1 MDKAFLADL
10 IVALHLA
17 YVVFVIAGLVFVLVG
32 ALLGWKWIRRR
43 GFRLTHLICTL
54 IVPIEALAGFI
65 CPLTT
70 LENWLRVAANQSP
83 SEASFVG
90 RLVRHM
96 LFYEAPPWVF
106 TISYVVFGML
116 VLAVWFLIPPRKRKK
131 SPG

>member
-1 MDKAFLADL
+1 MDKALLADL

-17 YVVFVIAGLVFVLVG
+17 YVLFVIAGLVLTLAG
-32 ALLGWKWIRRR
+32 AALRWRWTQNRA
-43 GFRLTHLICTL
+43 FRLTHLVCTV

-70 LENWLRVAANQSP
+70 LENALRVAANQSP

-90 RLVRHM
+90 RLVRHV

-106 TISYVVFGML
+106 TISYVVFGL
-116 VLAVWFLIPPRKRKK
+116 IVLAVYFLIPPRKRAK
-131 SPG
+131 SSS